1 VIFNKYYHQ
10 HTLFWVINNRIKVGS
25 CTPVCIL
32 IFFLP
37 DKISSI
43 REKIERKRKKFFLT
57 CWRAAA
63 SCSSLSA
70 SENFINHWARGLSLV
85 SPLFLLLVSSTG
97 TVRKQEVNLS
107 IQRKAKSTTGSRQLR
122 YILGGGKVKP
132 AGNLGRFTAGWL
144 CTRAKKPSEGSGNTI
159 SSYDSTTT
167 GFLIDTG
174 PGSSSGYNFKWW
186 YLWIT

>member
-1 VIFNKYYHQ
+1 MAY
-10 HTLFWVINNRIKVGS
+10 
-25 CTPVCIL
+25 IL
-32 IFFLP
+32 LQANVEQALRRWYLTNITTNTHYFQ
-37 DKISSI
+37 SSI
-43 REKIERKRKKFFLT
+43 TGLKKFFLT

-107 IQRKAKSTTGSRQLR
+107 IQRKVKSTTGSRQLR
-122 YILGGGKVKP
+122 YLLGGGKVKP
-132 AGNLGRFTAGWL
+132 AGNLGTFTAGWL

-167 GFLIDTG
+167 GFLIDE
-174 PGSSSGYNFKWW
+174 GSSSGYNFKWW